1 MTSDGNKQ
9 FDTVIRGVAEAIE
22 TGEEYM
28 SALTKIIAG
37 HAVNELVGAQAF
49 DEPAIALAP
58 TPYDKWL
65 TCRIAMEEFGHHVHF
80 SRLATDLGIEDKID
94 LKKSLNIFEFP
105 MSSFADFIAVKTL
118 SDLAEILQME
128 DLLVCSYQ
136 PLRDLSERL
145 MPEER
150 FHAGFGRSRLQQLCE
165 TPAGKTEGQDSIHRF
180 FVAVLPFFGRSQS
193 KNNEMFRRWGIK
205 QRTNGFMRGD
215 FVCRVFDICD
225 EAGIDRPRVPDEY
238 QMDLEEYRRDQKL
251 DQPE

>member
-1 MTSDGNKQ
+1 MTSDDNDR
-9 FDTVIRGVAEAIE
+9 FDTVVRGVADAIA

-28 SALTKIIAG
+28 AALTKIIAG
-37 HAVNELVGAQAF
+37 HATNELVGAQAF

-80 SRLATDLGIEDKID
+80 KRLATDLGIEDKID
-94 LKKSLNIFEFP
+94 LKKSLSIFEFE

-118 SDLAEILQME
+118 ADLAEILQME
-128 DLLVCSYQ
+128 DLVVCSYQ

-165 TPAGKTEGQDSIHRF
+165 TPQGKKEGQASIHRF
-180 FVAVLPFFGRSQS
+180 FQAVLPFFGRSQS
-193 KNNEMFRRWGIK
+193 RNNEMFRRWGIK
-205 QRTNGFMRGD
+205 KHTNGFMRGD
-215 FVCRVFDICD
+215 FIQRAFTICD
-225 EAGIDRPRVPDEY
+225 EVGIDRPDVPDEY
-238 QMDLEEYRRDQKL
+238 KPDIEEFERDRNRESK
-251 DQPE
+251 